1 MSKWKKS
8 SPELIEAFY
17 SALENES
24 LLEMRKMFGYPC
36 AFIRGNMCTGLHEEN
51 WIMRLSEEDRE
62 EIQSTHRVE
71 PFEPM
76 KGRPMREYVA
86 IPEEI
91 KQDQKLLADWI
102 GKSIAF
108 TSSLPVKLPKKK
120 KAKALSKKY
129 L

>member
-17 SALENES
+17 TALENEP

-51 WIMRLSEEDRE
+51 WIIRLSEEDRE
-62 EIQSTHRVE
+62 EIQKSYGAH

-76 KGRPMREYVA
+76 KGRIMREYVA

-91 KQDQKLLADWI
+91 KRNQDLLLKWI
-102 GKSIAF
+102 ARSISF
-108 TSSLPVKLPKKK
+108 TSSLPVKLPKKRK
-120 KAKALSKKY
+120 KAASKY
-129 L
+129 S